1 MRIEEL
7 ELEER
12 PALFTA
18 EPPPAVSTASAA
30 HNVSLHEQVEKMKAG
45 RAKLL
50 ARLEHAMH
58 EIDELNEAHDAT
70 LSQLASERSAWDL
83 ERAEL
88 QQMRDGDHPHHE
100 RPRDRGRGGGE
111 EDDGR
116 GNPGSPGTSVETL
129 RLLEAERAS
138 WVQEREAWERE
149 KNREREAWERER
161 EAWKRE
167 RVRHLDVMAELR
179 GYVTAVGEA
188 NESIRRDAVE
198 DLHNIRARILAQMRV

>member
-1 MRIEEL
+1 
-7 ELEER
+7 
-12 PALFTA
+12 
-18 EPPPAVSTASAA
+18 
-30 HNVSLHEQVEKMKAG
+30 
-45 RAKLL
+45 
-50 ARLEHAMH
+50 
-58 EIDELNEAHDAT
+58 
-70 LSQLASERSAWDL
+70 
-83 ERAEL
+83 
-88 QQMRDGDHPHHE
+88 
-100 RPRDRGRGGGE
+100 
-111 EDDGR
+111 
-116 GNPGSPGTSVETL
+116 VETL